1 MTTLQLIKE
10 AEILYNQ
17 TPNGVITDADTVLQN
32 YIEKYDAKFP
42 GIALDIFEIYKSSK
56 DPHSVENL
64 FFELTGIEFDEY
76 LKECIQK
83 TSCSEGDIKSCS
95 REVLEAYRI
104 ATKLGLSSDSLLDE
118 AELIENEG
126 EWIHLSLMGYDSCI
140 IRQVAKMMS

>member
-17 TPNGVITDADTVLQN
+17 TPNGVITDADIVLQN

-64 FFELTGIEFDEY
+64 FL
-76 LKECIQK
+76 
-83 TSCSEGDIKSCS
+83 
-95 REVLEAYRI
+95 
-104 ATKLGLSSDSLLDE
+104 
-118 AELIENEG
+118 N
-126 EWIHLSLMGYDSCI
+126 
-140 IRQVAKMMS
+140 